1 MKDIYILGTIC
12 AGYLLYKYNQEG
24 FVDKQSL
31 SINIRRIFVSGIEL
45 IKEKKEHIIIK
56 KNGRKHCV
64 SKKCTHQGCLVSIVD
79 KKLVCPCHG
88 ARFSLDGKVEKGPYT
103 GGKIKNLPIKDIE
116 DLI

>member
-24 FVDKQSL
+24 
-31 SINIRRIFVSGIEL
+31 FVSGIEL

-103 GGKIKNLPIKDIE
+103 GEKIKNLPIKDIE